1 MFGIF
6 EKFSIGLLQEIMKR
20 EWLLA
25 ALLIISFFDMY
36 LNLRLGFS
44 LAELLN
50 GQKDIGWY
58 SIIEA
63 GIIFSFIYAAI
74 FPVIKWIYF
83 FIILFVLPECGIYI
97 RMNKNYNYRKSLY
110 WLKRKAV
117 KEDNSVLWSACQ
129 EEEARLNKISFVF
142 SAAWG
147 ILIFSILGCFGA
159 SNKSILIDIIFVLC
173 KNVEDNSFISFVIFL
188 LLSIGL
194 LGHLSILYCSLYP
207 QEKILPYWEDD
218 KNSSS

>member
-63 GIIFSFIYAAI
+63 GIIFSFIYD
-74 FPVIKWIYF
+74 VIAPIIQGIYF
-83 FIILFVLPECGIYI
+83 FVILLILPKYGIYMH
-97 RMNKNYNYRKSLY
+97 MNKNTNYKKSLFR
-110 WLKRKAV
+110 LKRKAV

-129 EEEARLNKISFVF
+129 EEEANLKKISFVF

-159 SNKSILIDIIFVLC
+159 SSKSILIGIIFALC
-173 KNVEDNSFISFVIFL
+173 RESENNPLIGLGIFL
-188 LLSIGL
+188 LLLVILFGYSYIL
-194 LGHLSILYCSLYP
+194 FLSPYL

-218 KNSSS
+218 ENSDS

>member
-1 MFGIF
+1 
-6 EKFSIGLLQEIMKR
+6 
-20 EWLLA
+20 
-25 ALLIISFFDMY
+25 
-36 LNLRLGFS
+36 
-44 LAELLN
+44 
-50 GQKDIGWY
+50 
-58 SIIEA
+58 
-63 GIIFSFIYAAI
+63 
-74 FPVIKWIYF
+74 
-83 FIILFVLPECGIYI
+83 
-97 RMNKNYNYRKSLY
+97 MNKNYNYRKSLY

-117 KEDNSVLWSACQ
+117 KEDNSVLWNACQ

-159 SNKSILIDIIFVLC
+159 SSKSMLIDIIFVLC

-218 KNSSS
+218 ENSSS